1 MIKDQLIALS
11 TAFLRDRNIRRK
23 LLFAFTLI
31 TLLFSVCGGFV
42 IDNLLKENLILF
54 LIYWIFAILLVLLM
68 ILMAL
73 YDMLRSKIEIINEA
87 KIEVDKIIE
96 DINENI
102 LEKNNSENDTS
113 K

>member
-1 MIKDQLIALS
+1 MIKNQLIALS
-11 TAFLRDRNIRRK
+11 TTFLRDRNTRRK

-31 TLLFSVCGGFV
+31 TLLFSFCGGFI
-42 IDNLLKENLILF
+42 IDNLLRENLILF
-54 LIYWIFAILLVLLM
+54 IIYWLFAILLVLIM

-87 KIEVDKIIE
+87 KTEVDKIIE

-102 LEKNNSENDTS
+102 VEKNNSENNTS

>member
-1 MIKDQLIALS
+1 
-11 TAFLRDRNIRRK
+11 
-23 LLFAFTLI
+23 
-31 TLLFSVCGGFV
+31 
-42 IDNLLKENLILF
+42 
-54 LIYWIFAILLVLLM
+54 M

-73 YDMLRSKIEIINEA
+73 YDILRSKIEIINEA

-102 LEKNNSENDTS
+102 IEKNNSENDTS

>member
-1 MIKDQLIALS
+1 MKPTFS
-11 TAFLRDRNIRRK
+11 SNI
-23 LLFAFTLI
+23 LDG
-31 TLLFSVCGGFV
+31 LFSGKVAASSLE

-54 LIYWIFAILLVLLM
+54 IIYWIFASLLVLLM

>member
-1 MIKDQLIALS
+1 MIKNQLIALS
-11 TAFLRDRNIRRK
+11 TTFLRDRNPRRK

-31 TLLFSVCGGFV
+31 TLLFSFCGGFI
-42 IDNLLKENLILF
+42 IDNLLRENLILF
-54 LIYWIFAILLVLLM
+54 IIYWLFAILLVLIM

-87 KIEVDKIIE
+87 KTEVDKIIE

-102 LEKNNSENDTS
+102 VEKNNSGNNTS

>member
-1 MIKDQLIALS
+1 MIKNQLIALS

-31 TLLFSVCGGFV
+31 TLLFSVCGGFL
-42 IDNLLKENLILF
+42 IDDLLKENLILF
-54 LIYWIFAILLVLLM
+54 ITYWIFAILLVLLM

-102 LEKNNSENDTS
+102 LEKKNSENNTS

>member
-1 MIKDQLIALS
+1 MIKNQLIALS
-11 TAFLRDRNIRRK
+11 TTFLRDRNTRRK

-31 TLLFSVCGGFV
+31 TLLFSFCGGFI
-42 IDNLLKENLILF
+42 IDNLLRESLILF
-54 LIYWIFAILLVLLM
+54 IIYWLFAILLVLIM

-87 KIEVDKIIE
+87 KTEVDKIIE

-102 LEKNNSENDTS
+102 VEKNNSENNTP
-113 K
+113 